1 MYIGPREKKRR
12 SSPWRILIMLLLIA
26 ASLYVYAQVE
36 EQQID
41 EPFVPT
47 PTPTRSASSYIY
59 EAEEWYLQGNLP
71 EAIAAYEQVIALD
84 PDDVSSYIPLAR
96 LLALEERTIEAIQR
110 AERAT
115 ELAPENARAW
125 AVLGM
130 AYDWNGNVKEAI
142 EACRQ
147 AIELDPGYAEGYAY
161 LAEAYIDAG
170 RWAEATEAAQ
180 TALQLDERS
189 VDAHRNYGYVLENQ
203 GNYWD
208 AIEAY
213 EQALEIHPNLPH
225 LCIDI
230 GRNYRG
236 LGNLGAALQVFS
248 RTVEIA
254 PDNAKIL
261 YELGRAHQ
269 DLGNVYEAETYLEKA
284 TEADPQFGPAFGYLA
299 INYWSRRNYEDAIPN
314 FERAIKLECTTTRER
329 ATAFII
335 TVEERENY
343 TTGPSPDV
351 VMSGE
356 FVSTSGDNRDVLRA
370 VLEPTDE
377 DNPWTHA
384 GGTVTFETQTGRYTV
399 TLQGIPWV
407 RYNQAYVGWF
417 EGVDALSGDPLNTGP
432 LDLKGDG
439 SLEAQFEATWVEG
452 PPIEHFYILGLAYF
466 YMAECEKSY
475 PLFDAALQI
484 DPEETNALEGI
495 RLCREHED

>member
-1 MYIGPREKKRR
+1 
-12 SSPWRILIMLLLIA
+12 MLLLIA
-26 ASLYVYAQVE
+26 ASLYIYAQVE
-36 EQQID
+36 KPQVD

-47 PTPTRSASSYIY
+47 PTPTRSASSYVY

-71 EAIAAYEQVIALD
+71 EAIAAYEQVIVLD
-84 PDDVSSYIPLAR
+84 PDNVLSYIPLAR
-96 LLALEERTIEAIQR
+96 LLALEGRTIEAIQR
-110 AERAT
+110 AEQAT
-115 ELAPENARAW
+115 RIAPENARAW

-142 EACRQ
+142 AACRQ

-161 LAEAYIDAG
+161 LAEAYADAG
-170 RWAEATEAAQ
+170 RWVDANEAAQ

-208 AIEAY
+208 AIKAY
-213 EQALEIHPNLPH
+213 ERALEIHPNLVH
-225 LCIDI
+225 IGIDI

-236 LGNLGAALQVFS
+236 LGNLEAAMQVFS
-248 RTVEIA
+248 RTVKIV

-261 YELGRAHQ
+261 YELGRAYQ

-284 TEADPQFGPAFGYLA
+284 TEADPRFGPAFGYLA

-314 FERAIKLECTTTRER
+314 FERAIKLECTATRQR
-329 ATAFII
+329 ARAFYI

-343 TTGPSPDV
+343 AAGPSPDV
-351 VMSGE
+351 VLNGE
-356 FVSTSGDNRDVLRA
+356 FVSASGDNRDILQA
-370 VLEPTDE
+370 VLEPADE
-377 DNPWTHA
+377 EDPWTNA
-384 GGTVTFETQTGRYTV
+384 SGMVTFETQTGKYTV
-399 TLQGIPWV
+399 TLKGIPWV
-407 RYNQAYVGWF
+407 RYDQAYVGWF
-417 EGVDALSGDPLNTGP
+417 EGVEALSGDPLSTGP
-432 LDLKGDG
+432 LNLKGDG
-439 SLEAQFEATWVEG
+439 SLEAQSEATWVDG